1 MRRLLWW
8 SVAIGGVILVAVFV
22 FVRGMGISARRQP
35 APGEERIAKAAWRF
49 LIPRDVRAAANPVP
63 NTAEALRAGL
73 EHFADHCATCHA
85 NNGSGETTI
94 GRRVYPTTPDRRG
107 RRTQSLSD
115 GELFYAIEQGIPW
128 TAMPAWGDGT
138 PEGIRG
144 SWELVRFIRHLP
156 ALTPDELTVME
167 RFNPRSPADL
177 EQDKAID
184 DFLRGKG
191 GPPKPA
197 KGHRHK

>member
-1 MRRLLWW
+1 MRRWLLWGL
-8 SVAIGGVILVAVFV
+8 AIGGVIIIAVVV
-22 FVRGMGISARRQP
+22 FVRGMGISARREP

-49 LIPRDVRAAANPVP
+49 MIPRDVRASANPVP
-63 NTAEALRAGL
+63 DTPEVLRSGL
-73 EHFADHCATCHA
+73 EHFADHCSICHA

-94 GRRVYPTTPDRRG
+94 GRRVYPATPDLRA
-107 RRTQSLSD
+107 RRTQNLSD

-177 EQDKAID
+177 ERDKEID
-184 DFLRGKG
+184 DFLRGTA

-197 KGHRHK
+197 KGHQHK